1 MNRKPVSKG
10 DDSMAGDFMFLYD
23 ETENT
28 RTRFVSFAGEEARHD
43 LAIVTTDRFYGKALV
58 LDLQSNRFAII
69 GPDDLDEPGYLE
81 HAYQLSE
88 AAADELRQFLH
99 TLF

>member
-1 MNRKPVSKG
+1 MS
-10 DDSMAGDFMFLYD
+10 GDFMFLYD

-28 RTRFVSFAGEEARHD
+28 KTRYVSFAGEEGRYD
-43 LAIVTTDRFYGKALV
+43 LAIITTDRFYGKALV

-69 GPDDLDEPGYLE
+69 GTDDLDEPGYLE
-81 HAYQLSE
+81 HVYRLPE
-88 AAADELRQFLH
+88 PAADELRQFLH

>member
-1 MNRKPVSKG
+1 MT
-10 DDSMAGDFMFLYD
+10 GDFMFLYD

-28 RTRFVSFAGEEARHD
+28 KTRFVSFAGEEARYD
-43 LAIVTTDRFYGKALV
+43 LAIITTDRFYGKALV

-69 GPDDLDEPGYLE
+69 GTDDLDEPGYLE
-81 HAYQLSE
+81 HVYQLTES
-88 AAADELRQFLH
+88 AAAELRQFLY